1 MSKKESFFRGILDS
15 LYDGVYFVDMN
26 RRITYWN
33 KGAERITGYASS
45 EAVGISCSD
54 SLLVHIDDNGVDLCK
69 AGCPLAQTLTDGR
82 DRETE
87 AYLQHKDGH
96 RLPVSIRVSPLRD
109 ASGRIVGAVE
119 TFSDNSSKA
128 ALLQRIDQLQK
139 ESLVDPLTGLA
150 NRRCIDMKLHSR
162 IDEMQRYGWPCGV
175 LFLDIDNFK
184 IVNDSYGHNVG
195 DGVLMMVARTLANNL
210 RAHDLLGRYGGEE
223 FVAIITHVDM
233 AQLHSFAERLRLL
246 VENSSH
252 DTEFGTIRV
261 TVSIGATVVRPEDTI
276 ETAIT
281 RADLFMYN
289 SKIGGR
295 NRVSIDTMLK
305 QNGQDLIRKGWS
317 ASGPVN
323 REITAS
329 RIQFQSLGKIEPAQ
343 LPKKRTSRKKS

>member
-1 MSKKESFFRGILDS
+1 MRKKDGFFRGVLDS
-15 LYDGVYFVDMN
+15 LHDGVYFVDKN

-33 KGAERITGYASS
+33 KGAEKITGYESS
-45 EAVGISCSD
+45 EAVGRSCSD
-54 SLLVHIDDNGVDLCK
+54 NLLVHIDDDGVNLCK
-69 AGCPLAQTLTDGR
+69 AGCPLTQTLTDGVE
-82 DRETE
+82 RETE

-96 RLPVSIRVSPLRD
+96 RLPVVIRVSPLRD
-109 ASGRIVGAVE
+109 STGRIVGAVE
-119 TFSDNSSKA
+119 SFSDNSSKA
-128 ALLQRIDQLQK
+128 ELLQRIDQLQK

-162 IDEMQRYGWPCGV
+162 IDEMRRYGWQCGV

-184 IVNDSYGHNVG
+184 IVNDTYGHNVG
-195 DGVLMMVARTLANNL
+195 DGVLMLVARTLSSNL

-233 AQLHSFAERLRLL
+233 AQLHWFAERLRVL
-246 VENSSH
+246 VENSRH
-252 DTEFGTIRV
+252 DTEYGTIRV
-261 TVSIGATVVRPEDTI
+261 TVSIGATVVRPDDTV
-276 ETAIT
+276 EAVVR

-295 NRVSIDTMLK
+295 NRVSTETMME

-317 ASGPVN
+317 ASDPVS
-323 REITAS
+323 EKITAS

-343 LPKKRTSRKKS
+343 LPKKRTPRKKS

>member
-82 DRETE
+82 ERETE

-210 RAHDLLGRYGGEE
+210 RAHD
-223 FVAIITHVDM
+223 
-233 AQLHSFAERLRLL
+233 
-246 VENSSH
+246 
-252 DTEFGTIRV
+252 TEFGTIRV

-343 LPKKRTSRKKS
+343 LPKKRTFRKK